1 MLKVEPQY
9 DEMLSQLGR
18 RIRPNAIRKLTA
30 LLGNKEVISL
40 AAGAPSS
47 ETFPI
52 EELAEI
58 ASRVIRERGPVAL
71 QYGPTKGQPALVDA
85 VVGILQERG
94 LSGTSAAEIIMTSG
108 SQQGLDLIS
117 RVIMDPGDVA
127 LVELPSYIGGIIALH
142 NSQAEMIGVRQD
154 EGGIVVDELREKIG
168 RAIGEGRRVKCIY
181 TIPNFQNPSG
191 VTLATERRHQL
202 VEIADEYDLLI
213 IEDDAYFDLYFDS
226 EGERLVPL
234 AALRPERVVY
244 LGTFSK
250 VLAPGIRTAYLRAP
264 EAIAKRVEL
273 AKEGADL
280 SSSVLDQTIVAEA
293 IRSGLITRRLPELR
307 RFYEIRCRAMLEAL
321 ERHAPAGS
329 RWTKPLGG
337 FFILLELAAGV
348 DAGEALPRAIAGG
361 VAYVPG
367 QPFFVDDSGANTIRL
382 AYSKEAPAAIA
393 EGIKRMCRVIV
404 Q

>member
-168 RAIGEGRRVKCIY
+168 R
-181 TIPNFQNPSG
+181 
-191 VTLATERRHQL
+191 
-202 VEIADEYDLLI
+202 
-213 IEDDAYFDLYFDS
+213 
-226 EGERLVPL
+226 
-234 AALRPERVVY
+234 
-244 LGTFSK
+244 
-250 VLAPGIRTAYLRAP
+250 
-264 EAIAKRVEL
+264 
-273 AKEGADL
+273 
-280 SSSVLDQTIVAEA
+280 
-293 IRSGLITRRLPELR
+293 
-307 RFYEIRCRAMLEAL
+307 
-321 ERHAPAGS
+321 
-329 RWTKPLGG
+329 
-337 FFILLELAAGV
+337 
-348 DAGEALPRAIAGG
+348 
-361 VAYVPG
+361 
-367 QPFFVDDSGANTIRL
+367 
-382 AYSKEAPAAIA
+382 
-393 EGIKRMCRVIV
+393 
-404 Q
+404 